1 MYIPL
6 YTVTVQYV
14 QQLSLCPLVFGPPVL
29 QINFHRSCFV
39 VVCFLTNI
47 PASSEPGPEH

>member
-14 QQLSLCPLVFGPPVL
+14 QQLSLCPPVL